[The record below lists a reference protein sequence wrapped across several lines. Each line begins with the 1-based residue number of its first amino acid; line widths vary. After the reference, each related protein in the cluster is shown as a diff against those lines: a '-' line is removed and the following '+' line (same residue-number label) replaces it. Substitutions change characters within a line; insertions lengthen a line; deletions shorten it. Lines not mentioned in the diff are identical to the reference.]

1 MAVAIIVNARASPA
15 RSARRSSPT
24 RDEKV
29 ATMHVK
35 RSRRAG
41 AVLALLTAS
50 SLLVGTTPP
59 AQAAPA
65 AHLRQDALGPIGD
78 LLGPL
83 LDPVLDPLLDPVLG
97 GIGSVTGPLTDAA
110 CDLVDGIGGDSP
122 LPGCPFDVSFRTRF
136 ADGASGVTRIH
147 AATVGVPTSLDVDG
161 DAAPDVIAT
170 LGLADLG
177 QVGLSVSLHPLQS
190 GPLPVA
196 VEAVLSDIGPVLGQ
210 LPAEN
215 LAFGYDARAD
225 RAPRE
230 FGLGVRLAG
239 LALGE
244 LDLQLAQTDPGSRIA
259 VVGELF
265 DGTLAAPE
273 EPVRVSAD
281 YLTSPERARLQ
292 VGLADPRRDLSAT
305 LTQPSRGRVVVTA
318 VVDRDG
324 PDADTASD
332 TRATATV
339 TIDQVP
345 GSLSIDL
352 LRPQDGVIEVDYDA
366 SDRIDSLQATL
377 RLDVLPVDD
386 SRDQQLEVV
395 LTDLAPV
402 LDLRVDSAAAT
413 AGSSGTEDRTLVTL
427 AGDPSSAPGD
437 LSVGSVVARTRD
449 FLGIPDLDVSVADLP
464 RSLSLCF
471 DRGAGC
477 RRAEGRARP
486 EGGGCAPLLSVD
498 AVSSHTDGFVTV
510 DARIVTDEN
519 EILVQDLRL
528 RELAIDVTRGPDDR
542 IRFTDRNLPRIA
554 VFVDSDDQP
563 FTLGNA
569 SFGPLQEFRLGTT
582 SAPARAQDRFLW
594 VKEYGIGGGDG
605 LVGQET
611 AGTLH
616 CGGARVLRVI
626 GLNLLDL
633 GGLGLSPVD
642 LCNS

>member
-1 MAVAIIVNARASPA
+1 
-15 RSARRSSPT
+15 
-24 RDEKV
+24 
-29 ATMHVK
+29 MHAK

-41 AVLALLTAS
+41 AVLALLTTT
-50 SLLVGTTPP
+50 SLLVGTSPT
-59 AQAAPA
+59 AQAAA
-65 AHLRQDALGPIGD
+65 GAHVRTDALGPIGD

-83 LDPVLDPLLDPVLG
+83 LDPVLDPLEPVLG

-136 ADGASGVTRIH
+136 AGGATEVTRVH

-196 VEAVLSDIGPVLGQ
+196 VEAVLSDFGPVLGQ

-225 RAPRE
+225 RAPGE
-230 FGLGVRLAG
+230 FGVGVRLAG

-244 LDLQLAQTDPGSRIA
+244 LDLQLAQIDPGARIA

-265 DGTLAAPE
+265 DGTLAAPQ

-281 YLTSPERARLQ
+281 YVTSPERAGLR

-305 LTQPSRGRVVVTA
+305 LTQPSRGRVMVTA

-324 PDADTASD
+324 PDVDTASD

-339 TIDQVP
+339 TVDQVP

-352 LRPQDGVIEVDYDA
+352 LRPQDGVVEVDYDA
-366 SDRIDSLQATL
+366 SERIDSLQATL
-377 RLDVLPVDD
+377 RLDVLPVDEA
-386 SRDQQLEVV
+386 RDQQLEVV

-402 LDLRVDSAAAT
+402 LDLRVDSAAGT
-413 AGSSGTEDRTLVTL
+413 AGGTGTEDRTLVTL
-427 AGDPSSAPGD
+427 IGDPSSAPGD
-437 LSVGSVVARTRD
+437 TSVGSVAARTKD
-449 FLGIPDLDVSVADLP
+449 LLGIPDLDVSVTDLP

-486 EGGGCAPLLSVD
+486 AGGGYAPVLSVD
-498 AVSSHTDGFVTV
+498 AVSSHTSGFVTV
-510 DARIVTDEN
+510 DAQVVTDED
-519 EILVQDLRL
+519 EIEVQDLRF

-542 IRFTDRNLPRIA
+542 IRLTSVDLPRIA

-569 SFGPLQEFRLGTT
+569 TFGPLQELRLGT
-582 SAPARAQDRFLW
+582 ADDPARAQDRFVW

-616 CGGARVLRVI
+616 CGGVEVLRVI
-626 GLNLLDL
+626 GLNLLNL
-633 GGLGLSPVD
+633 GDLGLSPVD
-642 LCNS
+642 LCSS